1 MTQIFLISCGTV
13 MAYMTGWFIAAQVR
27 GRNDIADVAWGL
39 GFILVAAVSL
49 ASAGVYPPRGLLV
62 SALVLVWGIRLALHI
77 HARNRGKG
85 EDQRYRQWREE
96 WGRWFVLRSFV
107 QIFWLQ
113 GALLLLVAVPIIVT
127 NAAPSSPLNLLDVF
141 GVAVWLTGFAFE
153 ALGDWQLLSFI
164 RNPANKGQLMTAGL
178 WQYTR
183 HPNYFGEV
191 TLWWGI
197 WLIALSA
204 PGGWLT
210 VIGPL
215 TITFLILKVS
225 GIPMLEKPYQGRADF
240 EAYKRRTS
248 AFFPLPPR
256 TGGAQS

>member
-1 MTQIFLISCGTV
+1 MIQVFQITAAAILL
-13 MAYMTGWFIAAQVR
+13 YMTGWFIAAQVR

-49 ASAGVYPPRGLLV
+49 AGAGVYPPRGLLV

-85 EDQRYRQWREE
+85 EDPRYRQWREE

-107 QIFWLQ
+107 QIFLLQ
-113 GALLLLVAVPIIVT
+113 GALLVVVAVPIIVT
-127 NAAPSSPLNLLDVF
+127 NAVPSSPLNLLDML
-141 GVAVWLTGFAFE
+141 GIAVWLTGFGFE

-210 VIGPL
+210 VVGPL
-215 TITFLILKVS
+215 TINFLILKVS

-256 TGGAQS
+256 TGGA